1 MLLVAFDR
9 FCFVV
14 YKKQGK
20 NTRILI
26 YPSFVGCFHPRTF
39 DIQGIVQKARTEGHI
54 MSESI
59 YEIINFPK
67 YHQKSLTDFCP
78 GRFYR
83 LGTCDLF

>member
-1 MLLVAFDR
+1 MKPQYVMLLVAFDR

-39 DIQGIVQKARTEGHI
+39 DIQGIVQK
-54 MSESI
+54 
-59 YEIINFPK
+59 
-67 YHQKSLTDFCP
+67 SLTRIKTKLQACKIEK
-78 GRFYR
+78 
-83 LGTCDLF
+83 DLAIFLNNSIIGNHLVAAPRT